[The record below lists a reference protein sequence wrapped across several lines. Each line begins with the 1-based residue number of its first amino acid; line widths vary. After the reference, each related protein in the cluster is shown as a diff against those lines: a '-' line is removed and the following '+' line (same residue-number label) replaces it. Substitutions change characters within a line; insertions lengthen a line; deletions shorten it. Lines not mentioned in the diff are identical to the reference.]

1 MVFTMPLSAN
11 NKAALVM
18 VLLVA
23 VVRAAP
29 AVAEFRV
36 AKVEPQ
42 VSGDTLTLNGRID
55 LALSPR
61 VEEALSKGIAMD
73 ILIDARLYRE
83 RGWLWNEQ
91 IATWLLRRQV
101 RFQALTGQYLVT
113 ESYQCTPPQERCIT
127 ALPDRSGNGL
137 GEGLESLVDTL
148 RQVGGLSDLQL
159 KLPYALAPGPGHVV
173 ELRAYLDIEALP
185 APLRP
190 VAYTSTD
197 WHLNSGWTSWTLKR

>member
-11 NKAALVM
+11 NRTALIM

-23 VVRAAP
+23 TVRTAP
-29 AVAEFRV
+29 AVAEFRI
-36 AKVEPQ
+36 AKIEPQ

-83 RGWLWNEQ
+83 RAWLWNEL

-101 RFQALTGQYLVT
+101 RFQALTGQYVVT
-113 ESYQCTPPQERCIT
+113 ESYQCAPPQEHCI
-127 ALPDRSGNGL
+127 AVLPERGGGL

-148 RQVGGLSDLQL
+148 RQVGGLSDLRL
-159 KLPYALAPGPGHVV
+159 KLPYALASGPGHVV

-197 WHLNSGWTSWTLKR
+197 WHLNSGWTSWMLKR